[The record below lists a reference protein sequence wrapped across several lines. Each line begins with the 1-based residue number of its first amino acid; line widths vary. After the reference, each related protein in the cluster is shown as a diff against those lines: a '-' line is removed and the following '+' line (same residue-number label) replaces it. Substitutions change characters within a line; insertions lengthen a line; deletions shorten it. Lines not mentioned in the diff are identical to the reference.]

1 MGRGAQAGRGLT
13 RELGEGQDSRD
24 WVSGMG
30 PGLGGHVRLASNLKH
45 RNPSASDIH
54 PRNRTPAGN
63 VSMGTDDAIQGHR
76 TGPGAIPRTEGGK
89 GRMLARHRQSL
100 ILQAVRSDGSA
111 RVSDLTQ
118 QLGVS
123 DMTIRRD
130 LEVLAKDGLVE
141 KVHGGAV
148 LPGSHNA
155 YEPSL
160 EDRLVLERPEKT
172 SIARAAASLVRPGTA
187 IAIAAGSTTFSLA
200 QCLLDVPGLTI
211 VTNSLR
217 VANLYTGNRGP
228 DGTSVLVT
236 GGMRATSDALVGPVA
251 DLTIRSLHFD
261 TLFIGCTGID
271 AEVGLT
277 TPNLAEA
284 ETNRSL
290 IKVARRVVVL
300 ADHTK
305 WGVVS
310 LASFATLD
318 EVNVLVTDSLL
329 SADAQAILTTQV
341 GEVLV

>member
-1 MGRGAQAGRGLT
+1 
-13 RELGEGQDSRD
+13 
-24 WVSGMG
+24 
-30 PGLGGHVRLASNLKH
+30 
-45 RNPSASDIH
+45 
-54 PRNRTPAGN
+54 
-63 VSMGTDDAIQGHR
+63 
-76 TGPGAIPRTEGGK
+76 
-89 GRMLARHRQSL
+89 MLARHRQSL

-111 RVSDLTQ
+111 RVIDLTQ

-155 YEPSL
+155 HEPGF
-160 EDRLVLERPEKT
+160 EDRLVLERPEKS
-172 SIARAAASLVRPGTA
+172 SIARAAAGLVRPGTA
-187 IAIAAGSTTFSLA
+187 VAISAGTTTFALA

-217 VANLYTGNRGP
+217 VANLFGGAHGP
-228 DGTSVLVT
+228 DGASVLLT
-236 GGMRATSDALVGPVA
+236 GGMRTAADALVGPVA

-261 TLFIGCTGID
+261 TLFLGCNGID
-271 AEVGLT
+271 PEVGLT

-284 ETNRSL
+284 ETNRAL

-310 LASFATLD
+310 LASFATLED
-318 EVNVLVTDSLL
+318 VDVLVTDTLLPAEAHAAL
-329 SADAQAILTTQV
+329 SARV
-341 GEVLV
+341 GEILV

>member
-1 MGRGAQAGRGLT
+1 
-13 RELGEGQDSRD
+13 
-24 WVSGMG
+24 
-30 PGLGGHVRLASNLKH
+30 
-45 RNPSASDIH
+45 
-54 PRNRTPAGN
+54 
-63 VSMGTDDAIQGHR
+63 
-76 TGPGAIPRTEGGK
+76 
-89 GRMLARHRQSL
+89 MLARHRQSL

-305 WGVVS
+305 WEIGRAHV
-310 LASFATLD
+310 
-318 EVNVLVTDSLL
+318 
-329 SADAQAILTTQV
+329 
-341 GEVLV
+341 

>member
-1 MGRGAQAGRGLT
+1 
-13 RELGEGQDSRD
+13 
-24 WVSGMG
+24 V
-30 PGLGGHVRLASNLKH
+30 
-45 RNPSASDIH
+45 
-54 PRNRTPAGN
+54 
-63 VSMGTDDAIQGHR
+63 
-76 TGPGAIPRTEGGK
+76 
-89 GRMLARHRQSL
+89 
-100 ILQAVRSDGSA
+100 
-111 RVSDLTQ
+111 
-118 QLGVS
+118 
-123 DMTIRRD
+123 
-130 LEVLAKDGLVE
+130 
-141 KVHGGAV
+141 
-148 LPGSHNA
+148 
-155 YEPSL
+155 
-160 EDRLVLERPEKT
+160 
-172 SIARAAASLVRPGTA
+172 
-187 IAIAAGSTTFSLA
+187 
-200 QCLLDVPGLTI
+200 LDVPGLTI

-341 GEVLV
+341 GEILV